1 MKSCQVT
8 TSASDEGWKCDGN
21 GTQKSFLTQGLASMV
36 SSVEASVEK
45 HKYSSA
51 SGCVTDQALV
61 PAHTGVE
68 DHRQPI
74 LD

>member
-1 MKSCQVT
+1 M
-8 TSASDEGWKCDGN
+8 
-21 GTQKSFLTQGLASMV
+21 GTAHKNHSSLASMV

-68 DHRQPI
+68 DHHQPI
-74 LD
+74 PD